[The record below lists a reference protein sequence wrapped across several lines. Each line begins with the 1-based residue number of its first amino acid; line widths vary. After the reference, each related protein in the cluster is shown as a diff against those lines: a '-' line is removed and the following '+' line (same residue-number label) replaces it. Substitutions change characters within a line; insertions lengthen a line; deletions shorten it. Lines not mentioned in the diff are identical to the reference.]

1 MFLAI
6 FEFLGTSEL
15 LIILVVALIL
25 FGPRRLPQMSRQ
37 LGKSLG
43 EFKRA
48 SEDFKRTWEKEV
60 EMEKLEE
67 EGRMARAMLQDDN
80 SILGDTG
87 ERRDALDTAYQEA
100 AAPEDDDPI
109 SMAPLQPTVARSTRS
124 SGAGEQPAAAALA
137 TEPQAEPSG
146 SAKRDWL

>member
-25 FGPRRLPQMSRQ
+25 FGPRRLPQLSRQ
-37 LGKSLG
+37 MGKSLG

-60 EMEKLEE
+60 EIEKLEE
-67 EGRMARAMLQDDN
+67 EGRMARAMLQDDH
-80 SILGDTG
+80 SILGGATD
-87 ERRDALDTAYQEA
+87 RRDALDAVAEGA
-100 AAPEDDDPI
+100 PPEDDPTAI
-109 SMAPLQPTVARSTRS
+109 APLQPTVARSAS
-124 SGAGEQPAAAALA
+124 GGAGEERAPALA
-137 TEPQAEPSG
+137 TEAQAAPETSG
-146 SAKRDWL
+146 KRDWL

>member
-80 SILGDTG
+80 SILGDAS
-87 ERRDALDTAYQEA
+87 ERRDALDDAYSEA
-100 AAPEDDDPI
+100 SAPEDDPI
-109 SMAPLQPTVARSTRS
+109 AIAPLQPTVARSVS
-124 SGAGEQPAAAALA
+124 SEAGSGQQPALA
-137 TEPQAEPSG
+137 TEAQGAPES

>member
-1 MFLAI
+1 MYLAI

-15 LIILVVALIL
+15 LIILVVALII
-25 FGPRRLPQMSRQ
+25 FGPRKLPQLSRQ

-67 EGRMARAMLQDDN
+67 EGRMARAMLQDDQ
-80 SILGDTG
+80 STIADTS
-87 ERRDALDTAYQEA
+87 ERRSALA
-100 AAPEDDDPI
+100 AA
-109 SMAPLQPTVARSTRS
+109 S
-124 SGAGEQPAAAALA
+124 
-137 TEPQAEPSG
+137 AET
-146 SAKRDWL
+146 AIL

>member
-15 LIILVVALIL
+15 LIILIAALIL
-25 FGPRRLPQMSRQ
+25 FGPRKLPQLSRQ

-60 EMEKLEE
+60 EVEKFAE
-67 EGRMARAMLQDDN
+67 EGRMARAMLQDDQSVIADPVERLDALEAATEGAATADEERWGTTQTLPSTVARSSSN
-80 SILGDTG
+80 DTG
-87 ERRDALDTAYQEA
+87 EQTASRSDETA
-100 AAPEDDDPI
+100 AAPETP
-109 SMAPLQPTVARSTRS
+109 
-124 SGAGEQPAAAALA
+124 
-137 TEPQAEPSG
+137 
-146 SAKRDWL
+146 AKRDWL

>member
-60 EMEKLEE
+60 DMEKLEE
-67 EGRMARAMLQDDN
+67 EGREARAMLQDDH
-80 SILGDTG
+80 SIIGDAS
-87 ERRDALDTAYQEA
+87 ERRDALDA
-100 AAPEDDDPI
+100 ASVEETAPEENA
-109 SMAPLQPTVARSTRS
+109 STAPLHPTIARST
-124 SGAGEQPAAAALA
+124 SGAGAEETPPPRASETQP
-137 TEPQAEPSG
+137 PAEASG
-146 SAKRDWL
+146 KRDWL

>member
-15 LIILVVALIL
+15 LIILVVALII
-25 FGPRRLPQMSRQ
+25 FGPRKLPQLSRQ

-60 EMEKLEE
+60 EMEKFEE
-67 EGRMARAMLQDDN
+67 EGRMVRSMLQDDQ
-80 SILGDTG
+80 STIADTS
-87 ERRDALDTAYQEA
+87 EKRSALDAASAETAML
-100 AAPEDDDPI
+100 DDRWASTETLP
-109 SMAPLQPTVARSTRS
+109 STVARSS
-124 SGAGEQPAAAALA
+124 SNEASEETTPEPA
-137 TEPQAEPSG
+137 TETTAIPETTG
-146 SAKRDWL
+146 KRDWL